1 MKLKNTLGLVIAS
14 FSRVVVEAPVI
25 QLERRFNGNYEDRV
39 EVGGRE
45 ITRVRITHESVN
57 GMLAM
62 KHAVYHNGIY
72 MGDPAD
78 EPNYIVRKLAN
89 NGISGI
95 QGHPDSPHRTL
106 TSEARRLARD
116 MIQQRQRMLPSGIS
130 VVDRLVS
137 GGLRRSEFMEIRSAE
152 TPIERSR
159 VRGFVL
165 SDLPGD
171 RGVVVPI
178 KDPQLELLARSQL
191 AVRRLAKRYEYTASG
206 MIPDTFHKHYY
217 A

>member
-14 FSRVVVEAPVI
+14 FSRIAVEYPVI
-25 QLERRFNGNYEDRV
+25 ELSRRFNGDYYV
-39 EVGGRE
+39 CVAVGGRQ
-45 ITRVRITHESVN
+45 
-57 GMLAM
+57 
-62 KHAVYHNGIY
+62 
-72 MGDPAD
+72 
-78 EPNYIVRKLAN
+78 IVRFREPQVSRNAMPSFGREIYVSLEQDFTDVRKMLSN
-89 NGISGI
+89 LPNVGTV
-95 QGHPDSPHRTL
+95 GHPDSAHRTL

-191 AVRRLAKRYEYTASG
+191 AARRLAKRYEYTANG
-206 MIPDTFHKHYY
+206 MIPDTLHKHYY